1 MFEAISNIFKV
12 EELKRK
18 IAITLSLLI
27 VYRAGCFIPTAGVDT
42 FALTQFF
49 DKIAR
54 TQGQTILGMIN
65 LFTGG
70 ALTRLSIFALGI
82 MPYISASIIMQ
93 LLTAVVPALERI
105 AKEGKAGYEKINQY
119 TRYFTFVL
127 CVIQGLFLAIWLEN
141 PNNFQGI
148 VIVPNPGL
156 LFKFLTVITL
166 TCGTIFIMWLGEQ
179 IQERGIGNGISIIIT
194 ASIISRIPS
203 SLRQLWVLYSPFDPS
218 QRQISTPVLA
228 VLIILLFLMIA
239 AVVLFTQ
246 AQRRIPIQYGR
257 RVVGRRVYGG
267 QSTYLPIK
275 VDMSGVIAIIFA
287 SSVISFP
294 ATIAMF
300 LPRNIR
306 LVSIMQNI
314 IQQRGLWYN
323 LIFVGLIMFFMYFYT
338 AMVFNPLEISNNLKK
353 YGGFIPGIRPGRPT
367 ANYLDFVAT
376 RIVFVG
382 ALYISVIAIFPNFI
396 MYAFRVPSY
405 ALASLFGGTTLLIMV
420 GVILDTM
427 KQIEGQLLIRHYD
440 GFIKGSSLK
449 GRK

>member
-1 MFEAISNIFKV
+1 MLESVKNIFKI

-18 IAITLSLLI
+18 IFITLSLLI

-42 FALTQFF
+42 FALSRFF
-49 DKIAR
+49 EDLAK
-54 TQGQTILGMIN
+54 TQGQGILGMVN

-93 LLTAVVPALERI
+93 LLTAVVPALEKI
-105 AKEGKAGYEKINQY
+105 AKEGKSGYEKINQY

-127 CVIQGLFLAIWLEN
+127 CAVQGFFLSLWLEN
-141 PNNFQGI
+141 PANFQGN
-148 VIVPNPGL
+148 VIVPDPGIAFRL
-156 LFKFLTVITL
+156 ITIITL
-166 TCGTIFIMWLGEQ
+166 TCGTIFVMWLGEQ
-179 IQERGIGNGISIIIT
+179 IQERGIGNGISIIIAT
-194 ASIISRIPS
+194 SIISRIPS
-203 SLRQLWVLYSPFDPS
+203 SLRQLWILYSPFEPAK
-218 QRQISTPVLA
+218 RQIATPIVITL
-228 VLIILLFLMIA
+228 VTLFFLMIC

-300 LPRNIR
+300 LPKSLGFVNF
-306 LVSIMQNI
+306 LQSIV
-314 IQQRGLWYN
+314 QQRGLWYN
-323 LIFVGLIMFFMYFYT
+323 LIFVALIIFFMYFYT

-353 YGGFIPGIRPGRPT
+353 YGGFIPGVRPGRPT
-367 ANYLDFVAT
+367 ANYIDFVAS
-376 RIVFVG
+376 RIVFIG
-382 ALYISVIAIFPNFI
+382 AIYIGFIAVFPNII
-396 MYAFRVPSY
+396 MKLFRVPSY
-405 ALASLFGGTTLLIMV
+405 GLASLFGGTTLLIMV
-420 GVILDTM
+420 GVVLDTM

-440 GFIKGSSLK
+440 GFIKGSTLK

>member
-1 MFEAISNIFKV
+1 MFESLSNVFKIK
-12 EELKRK
+12 ELKKK
-18 IAITLSLLI
+18 ILVTLSLLI
-27 VYRAGCFIPTAGVDT
+27 VYRTGCFIPTAGVDT

-49 DKIAR
+49 DKIAK
-54 TQGQTILGMIN
+54 TQGQTILGMVN

-93 LLTAVVPALERI
+93 LLTAVVPALEKI

-119 TRYFTFVL
+119 TRYLTFVL
-127 CVIQGLFLAIWLEN
+127 CGVQGLFLSLWLEN

-148 VIVPNPGL
+148 VIVPYPGL
-156 LFKFLTVITL
+156 LFKLITVLTL

-179 IQERGIGNGISIIIT
+179 IQERGIGNGISIIIA

-203 SLRQLWVLYSPFDPS
+203 SIQQLWLLYSPFDAAK
-218 QRQISTPVLA
+218 RQISTPVVAALL
-228 VLIILLFLMIA
+228 VLFFVMVA

-246 AQRRIPIQYGR
+246 AQRRVPVQYGR
-257 RVVGRRVYGG
+257 RVVGRKVYGG

-300 LPRNIR
+300 LPKAGKFMGF
-306 LVSIMQNI
+306 LQGI

-323 LIFVGLIMFFMYFYT
+323 LIFVGFIMFFMYFYT
-338 AMVFNPLEISNNLKK
+338 AMVFNPIEISNNLKK
-353 YGGFIPGIRPGRPT
+353 YGGFIPGIRPGKPT

-376 RIVFVG
+376 RIVFIG
-382 ALYISVIAIFPNFI
+382 AVYISFIAVFPNFI
-396 MYAFRVPSY
+396 MYAFKVPSY

-420 GVILDTM
+420 GVVLDTM

-440 GFIKGSSLK
+440 GFIKGSTLK
-449 GRK
+449 GRR

>member
-1 MFEAISNIFKV
+1 VFESVVNIFKV
-12 EELKRK
+12 EELRKK
-18 IAITLSLLI
+18 IAITLALLV

-49 DKIAR
+49 DKIAK
-54 TQGQTILGMIN
+54 TQGQTILGMVN
-65 LFTGG
+65 MFTGG

-127 CVIQGLFLAIWLEN
+127 CIIQGLFLAIWLEN

-148 VIVPNPGL
+148 IIVPNPGL
-156 LFKFLTVITL
+156 LFKFITVLTL

-203 SLRQLWVLYSPFDPS
+203 SLRQLWVLYSPFDPA
-218 QRQISTPVLA
+218 QRQIATPVVITL
-228 VLIILLFLMIA
+228 VIVLFLMIA
-239 AVVLFTQ
+239 AVVFFTQ
-246 AQRRIPIQYGR
+246 AQRRIPVQYGR
-257 RVVGRRVYGG
+257 RVVGRKVYGG

-306 LVSIMQNI
+306 FVSFLQSV

-323 LIFVGLIMFFMYFYT
+323 LIFICFIMFFMYFYT
-338 AMVFNPLEISNNLKK
+338 AMVFNPVEISNNLKK

-376 RIVFVG
+376 RIVFIG
-382 ALYISVIAIFPNFI
+382 ALYISVIATFPNFV
-396 MYAFRVPSY
+396 MYAFKVPSY

-420 GVILDTM
+420 GVVLDTM

-440 GFIKGSSLK
+440 GFIKGGSLK